1 MPVLFVGIR
10 FMRMSRMFFG
20 GLAGICDCAVE
31 LLSHG
36 RGKMSLHTCRLFA
49 VCMFA
54 SALHAPELSERRPLG
69 ACRRPIYGH
78 RRGTTNKHRQRL
90 VGCLAQRDANTE
102 LSIQKTDAHT
112 DIAEKCTFDY
122 AYAVGYFASGFGW
135 HIICA

>member
-1 MPVLFVGIR
+1 MAVCGDGLRGIVAGSAWAVFACLFVGIR

-31 LLSHG
+31 LLSYG

-49 VCMFA
+49 VCRFA
-54 SALHAPELSERRPLG
+54 SALHAPELNERRPLG
-69 ACRRPIYGH
+69 ACPRPIYSH

-102 LSIQKTDAHT
+102 LTIHKL
-112 DIAEKCTFDY
+112 ILIR
-122 AYAVGYFASGFGW
+122 V
-135 HIICA
+135 